1 MTKKEKKEPKE
12 KALETEE
19 TILEEKKEKFS
30 KTISESAKETNF
42 SYITNAKRKKNTEKK
57 EGYFKLLRGQL
68 KMVKWPSGKEMFK
81 YTFSTIVFILL
92 FVLFFQLIDVIS
104 SFVKGLF

>member
-1 MTKKEKKEPKE
+1 MAKKAKEESKE
-12 KALETEE
+12 NVLETEE
-19 TILEEKKEKFS
+19 IIQDEKKEVS
-30 KTISESAKETNF
+30 KKSKE
-42 SYITNAKRKKNTEKK
+42 KKSKEKK

>member
-1 MTKKEKKEPKE
+1 MAKKAKKESKEKVLETEEKVLEEKEEISKKKSKEKKSKEKKE
-12 KALETEE
+12 
-19 TILEEKKEKFS
+19 S
-30 KTISESAKETNF
+30 
-42 SYITNAKRKKNTEKK
+42 
-57 EGYFKLLRGQL
+57 YFKLLRGQL

>member
-1 MTKKEKKEPKE
+1 MAKKAKKESKE
-12 KALETEE
+12 KVLETEE
-19 TILEEKKEKFS
+19 KVLEEKKEVS
-30 KTISESAKETNF
+30 KKSKE
-42 SYITNAKRKKNTEKK
+42 KKSKEKK
-57 EGYFKLLRGQL
+57 ESYFKLLRGQL

-92 FVLFFQLIDVIS
+92 FVLFFQLVDVIS

>member
-1 MTKKEKKEPKE
+1 
-12 KALETEE
+12 
-19 TILEEKKEKFS
+19 
-30 KTISESAKETNF
+30 
-42 SYITNAKRKKNTEKK
+42 
-57 EGYFKLLRGQL
+57 
-68 KMVKWPSGKEMFK
+68 MVKWPSGKEMFK

>member
-19 TILEEKKEKFS
+19 TILEEKKEKVS
-30 KTISESAKETNF
+30 K
-42 SYITNAKRKKNTEKK
+42 NAKRKKNTEKK

>member
-1 MTKKEKKEPKE
+1 MAKKVKKETEEKVLEKDEKIVEEFTTKTKEKKEKKQKE
-12 KALETEE
+12 HKD
-19 TILEEKKEKFS
+19 
-30 KTISESAKETNF
+30 
-42 SYITNAKRKKNTEKK
+42 
-57 EGYFKLLRGQL
+57 GYFKLLRGQL

-81 YTFSTIVFILL
+81 YTFSTIIFILL